1 MFVFPSSH
9 DTLRA
14 RNTHATLSRRKHTYP
29 SSSLSV
35 SPLSLCVNFAPGLRL
50 FISPRFHRHY
60 PFSSSPLYCDRFK
73 KLTETLHE
81 LDRLEI
87 VARGSVVTTRPD
99 YLEAEELKAAVKD
112 LQEDYEV
119 EVIYMKTFDVGSL
132 RVAKRQKQAYKS

>member
-1 MFVFPSSH
+1 
-9 DTLRA
+9 L
-14 RNTHATLSRRKHTYP
+14 
-29 SSSLSV
+29 
-35 SPLSLCVNFAPGLRL
+35 
-50 FISPRFHRHY
+50 IHRHHY
-60 PFSSSPLYCDRFK
+60 PFSSSPLHYDRFK

-119 EVIYMKTFDVGSL
+119 EVLYMKTFDVGSL
-132 RVAKRQKQAYKS
+132 RVLLSFRRNLTTV